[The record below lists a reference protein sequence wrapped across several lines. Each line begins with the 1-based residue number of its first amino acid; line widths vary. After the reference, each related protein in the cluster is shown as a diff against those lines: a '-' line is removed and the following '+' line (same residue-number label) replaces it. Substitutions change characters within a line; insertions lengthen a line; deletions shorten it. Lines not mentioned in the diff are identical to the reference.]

1 MNNNSGEIMKKVLF
15 AEDHSIVI
23 RGMKIIFETEFS
35 DYTLDIVSNTVD
47 LMTSVRKNKYSLAI
61 VDLQLEDGDTLHLIT
76 DIRSLY
82 PDLNILVFSGN
93 PEELYAQKLY
103 SKGVKGYLNKQTN
116 DSEIIYALRQ
126 LLEGKTYMSENFK
139 KFLLV
144 RKDPTFENPFDKLS
158 QREMEVL
165 NLMIQGKRPSEICKE
180 LNLQASTVA
189 TYKAKLF
196 AKLRITN
203 VLELKQLVNN
213 YKL

>member
-1 MNNNSGEIMKKVLF
+1 
-15 AEDHSIVI
+15 
-23 RGMKIIFETEFS
+23 MKIIFETEFS
-35 DYTLDIVSNTVD
+35 DYSLDIVSNSSD
-47 LMTSVRKNKYSLAI
+47 LMNALKKNKYQLAI
-61 VDLQLEDGDTLHLIT
+61 IDLQLEDGDTLHLIT

-82 PDLNILVFSGN
+82 ADLNILIFSGN

-103 SKGVKGYLNKQTN
+103 NKGVKGYLNKQTN

-139 KFLLV
+139 RFLLL
-144 RKDPTFENPFDKLS
+144 RKDPSFDNPFDKLS

-189 TYKAKLF
+189 TYKTKLF
-196 AKLRITN
+196 AKLQINN
-203 VLELKQLVNN
+203 VLELKQLVSN

>member
-1 MNNNSGEIMKKVLF
+1 MKKVLF

-35 DYTLDIVSNTVD
+35 DYSLDIVSNSSD
-47 LMTSVRKNKYSLAI
+47 LMNALKKNKYQLAI
-61 VDLQLEDGDTLHLIT
+61 IDLQLEDGDTLHLIT

-82 PDLNILVFSGN
+82 ADLNILIFSGN

-103 SKGVKGYLNKQTN
+103 NKGVKGYLNKQTN

-139 KFLLV
+139 RFLLL
-144 RKDPTFENPFDKLS
+144 RKDPSFENPFDKLS

-189 TYKAKLF
+189 TYKTKLF
-196 AKLRITN
+196 TKLQINN
-203 VLELKQLVNN
+203 VLELKQLVSN